1 MPCLRFTHT
10 TKLWKESNM
19 VEAQEQTN
27 GDGADRKL
35 GESPAHLGPGEHV
48 DWLTGLRK
56 GLIS

>member
-1 MPCLRFTHT
+1 
-10 TKLWKESNM
+10 M

-27 GDGADRKL
+27 GDGAHRKL